1 MHDLRHSYASV
12 AANLGESLPMIGKL
26 LGHTQAQATARYAHL
41 AADPVKEATERIA
54 RSISE
59 AMGGWRGGL
68 IWSLYCCLRGMK
80 SGRAHRRPGEGRSEP
95 GGGAV
100 TGSPSRCFLES
111 VMPLT

>member
-59 AMGGWRGGL
+59 AMGGV
-68 IWSLYCCLRGMK
+68 
-80 SGRAHRRPGEGRSEP
+80 ARRPDLVSLLL
-95 GGGAV
+95 
-100 TGSPSRCFLES
+100 PSRNEIRKGPS
-111 VMPLT
+111 AAGRRATRTG